1 MFSYSKVNCYWEC
14 PFKYRLRY
22 IDKLKPL
29 PDLRANNPLVEGSA
43 LHLGVEK
50 DSISEGIEYY
60 KKYYYDNGVELTSEH
75 EFEIEKLKEAITKAI
90 QSIPKGE
97 YEYVLKDPDGFI
109 GYIDVLVEIEPGIYD
124 LYDIKYSNNINK
136 YSNSNQ
142 VSVYKYYYE
151 KITGNKIRN
160 MYYAMIPKLM
170 ETLNESLD
178 KEAKL
183 KEYIDNSEVTL
194 NKIEYDKKQVSY
206 FFARKVMMEKD
217 DKFIKRQS
225 GACRWCEFKHYC
237 ESNGEDRSELVDEA

>member
-1 MFSYSKVNCYWEC
+1 MS
-14 PFKYRLRY
+14 P
-22 IDKLKPL
+22 
-29 PDLRANNPLVEGSA
+29 NNALFLGSA
-43 LHLGVEK
+43 LH
-50 DSISEGIEYY
+50 EGIEKRSVDEAIEKY
-60 KKYYYDNGVELTSEH
+60 KSYFEEITPSND
-75 EFEIEKLKEAITKAI
+75 FEIEKLEQAVIKAI
-90 QSIPKGE
+90 NALPEGD
-97 YEYVLKDPDGFI
+97 YEYRLSDPDGFV
-109 GYIDVLVEIEPGIYD
+109 GYIDMLVKVEDGVYD
-124 LYDIKYSNNINK
+124 LYDFKYSNAVGR
-136 YSNSNQ
+136 YSNSAQ
-142 VSVYKYYYE
+142 IHVYAYYYE

-237 ESNGEDRSELVDEA
+237 ESNGEDRSELVDET